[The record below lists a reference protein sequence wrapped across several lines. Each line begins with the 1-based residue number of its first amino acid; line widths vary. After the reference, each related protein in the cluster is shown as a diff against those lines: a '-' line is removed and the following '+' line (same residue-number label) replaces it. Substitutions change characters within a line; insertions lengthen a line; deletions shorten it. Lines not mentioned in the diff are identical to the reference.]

1 MMQLAASLPVV
12 GLPVP
17 EQQVSE
23 PVPRGQ
29 REHLLLQFDHGPPP
43 HSPKTD
49 ITANCTSTPR
59 RWTPQKSTSLLFLLL
74 FKTEINNEHIDTSHG
89 IVFDLPPKWEKNIY
103 FFRFWAPITMQ
114 LYFLFPPRQQVEF
127 IRRCV
132 GEAPLLLWQ
141 LESNWLSLSTAASS
155 QPELRMDAL
164 AANLCRLINRYTV
177 LFSFNKKKKKQ
188 QLQKQYTHKKLQYF
202 RISGLLLHRDA

>member
-1 MMQLAASLPVV
+1 MMQLAAPLPVV

-29 REHLLLQFDHGPPP
+29 GEHLLLQFDHGPPPP

-59 RWTPQKSTSLLFLLL
+59 RWNPKNPTSLLFLLL

-89 IVFDLPPKWEKNIY
+89 IVFDLPSKWKKNKY
-103 FFRFWAPITMQ
+103 FFRFGHPSQCSST
-114 LYFLFPPRQQVEF
+114 FSS
-127 IRRCV
+127 RRGNRSSSSV
-132 GEAPLLLWQ
+132 GA
-141 LESNWLSLSTAASS
+141 
-155 QPELRMDAL
+155 
-164 AANLCRLINRYTV
+164 
-177 LFSFNKKKKKQ
+177 
-188 QLQKQYTHKKLQYF
+188 
-202 RISGLLLHRDA
+202 

>member
-59 RWTPQKSTSLLFLLL
+59 RCTPQKSTSLLFLLL

-89 IVFDLPPKWEKNIY
+89 IVFDLPPKWGKKIY
-103 FFRFWAPITMQ
+103 TSFVFGHRSQCSSTFSS
-114 LYFLFPPRQQVEF
+114 
-127 IRRCV
+127 RRGNRSSSSV
-132 GEAPLLLWQ
+132 GA
-141 LESNWLSLSTAASS
+141 
-155 QPELRMDAL
+155 
-164 AANLCRLINRYTV
+164 
-177 LFSFNKKKKKQ
+177 
-188 QLQKQYTHKKLQYF
+188 
-202 RISGLLLHRDA
+202 